1 MNLIQ
6 KIVEKNNNKNFFL
19 IYNRIPVE
27 VLGEV
32 SANVRQVIENLETLL
47 PEHLIVMVKSIKIG
61 DFSFLNSRE
70 VNALYDDESGT
81 IYITNQQDSNTD
93 LLDDLVHEISH
104 SVEDLFMDHLYSDGD
119 IEREFLAKRNALGRE
134 LKYDYEVGHFDFSNA
149 EYSENFDELLYRTVG
164 YDKLRNYTDGLFA
177 SPYGATSLREYF
189 ANCFEEYYLGDR
201 DYLGKLCPA
210 TYRKIDFI
218 NYGEE

>member
-1 MNLIQ
+1 
-6 KIVEKNNNKNFFL
+6 
-19 IYNRIPVE
+19 
-27 VLGEV
+27 
-32 SANVRQVIENLETLL
+32 
-47 PEHLIVMVKSIKIG
+47 MVKSIKIG

-70 VNALYDDESGT
+70 VNALYDDESGI

-93 LLDDLVHEISH
+93 LLDDIVHEISH

-134 LKYDYEVGHFDFSNA
+134 LKYDYEVGHFNFSNV
-149 EYSENFDELLYRTVG
+149 EYSENFDELLYKTVG

-189 ANCFEEYYLGDR
+189 SNCFEEYYLGDR
-201 DYLGKLCPA
+201 NYLSKLCPA
-210 TYRKIDFI
+210 AYQKIDSV
-218 NYGEE
+218 NDGEEYY